1 MLASPWVFS
10 IPADKIRQEDTMKDL
25 MPYLPYAVIFI
36 AVLFGIVLVFWR
48 KQSLESR
55 RKNRA
60 ASLILEK
67 IAEAQLQRELFNVE
81 IMEESEDA
89 AQHKGFVGA
98 LQRCQ
103 NGILALEVLS
113 ALPSGYFGKT
123 VCVYFRLKSNNTQN
137 FFRFT
142 SRIEALQS
150 KHGVST
156 VCLAIPECFEGE
168 QKRNFYRVQPL
179 PGSVRALGLWELNA
193 SQPMPETTADLK
205 RPLCATK
212 EGIAQPCIQ
221 LDNVSAS
228 GIALSMPINH
238 PDGPAPDLTRGTQ
251 ILCLIAFRYN
261 GSLLTFWC
269 TGEIVNSR
277 DKDNGASRVYGIEFT
292 NWAILQNGQSA
303 FNWFHASPV
312 RGIPIISQWVD
323 SMDTS
328 RGGRPVE
335 TRE

>member
-1 MLASPWVFS
+1 
-10 IPADKIRQEDTMKDL
+10 MKDL
-25 MPYLPYAVIFI
+25 MPYLPYAVLFI
-36 AVLFGIVLVFWR
+36 AVLFVIVLVFWR
-48 KQSLESR
+48 KQCLESR

-67 IAEAQLQRELFNVE
+67 INDAQRQRELFNVE
-81 IMEESEDA
+81 ILEGEGEGH
-89 AQHKGFVGA
+89 QRKGFVGS

-113 ALPSGYFGKT
+113 SLPGDYFGKPI
-123 VCVYFRLKSNNTQN
+123 CVYFRLKSNNAQN

-150 KHGVST
+150 RHGVST
-156 VCLAIPECFEGE
+156 VCISIPECFEGE

-193 SQPMPETTADLK
+193 SQPMPETTSDLK
-205 RPLCATK
+205 KPLCASK
-212 EGIAQPCIQ
+212 EGISHPCIQ
-221 LDNVSAS
+221 LDNISAS
-228 GIALSMPINH
+228 GIALSMPANH
-238 PDGPAPDLTRGTQ
+238 QDGPPPQLARGSQ
-251 ILCLIAFRYN
+251 VLCLIAFRYN

-269 TGEIVNSR
+269 TGEVVNAR
-277 DKDNGASRVYGIEFT
+277 EKDNGAFKVYGIEFT
-292 NWAILQNGQSA
+292 NWAILPNGQSA

-323 SMDTS
+323 SMDTG
-328 RGGRPVE
+328 RNTRPVG

>member
-1 MLASPWVFS
+1 
-10 IPADKIRQEDTMKDL
+10 MKDL

-48 KQSLESR
+48 KQNLESR

-67 IAEAQLQRELFNVE
+67 ITEAQLQRELFNVE
-81 IMEESEDA
+81 IMDDPGEDGS
-89 AQHKGFVGA
+89 QLKGFVGS
-98 LQRCQ
+98 LQRNQ

-113 ALPSGYFGKT
+113 SLPNSYFGKP

-150 KHGVST
+150 KRGIST
-156 VCLAIPECFEGE
+156 VCLSLPDCFEGE
-168 QKRNFYRVQPL
+168 QKRNFFRVQPL

-205 RPLCATK
+205 RPLCASK
-212 EGIAQPCIQ
+212 EGIANPAIK

-228 GIALSMPINH
+228 GIALSMPMNH
-238 PDGPAPDLTRGTQ
+238 PDGPAPQLSRGTQ

-261 GSLLTFWC
+261 GSLLAFWC

-277 DKDNGASRVYGIEFT
+277 EKDNGTTTVYGIEFT
-292 NWAILQNGQSA
+292 NWAILPDGQTA

-323 SMDTS
+323 SMDTGKGK
-328 RGGRPVE
+328 RVE